1 MESEHQAPESVYD
14 AWASACST
22 SMAPS
27 TAISTGTSLPAEDT
41 KKPGT
46 HAGVG
51 LAVGYAVGH
60 AVGAFVGDAVGAF
73 VGEVVGA
80 FVGDAVGAFVGDIVG
95 DIVGACVGD
104 TVGDAVGIATHAVA
118 PS

>member
-1 MESEHQAPESVYD
+1 MPFMAVYTGQD
-14 AWASACST
+14 AWFQY
-22 SMAPS
+22 
-27 TAISTGTSLPAEDT
+27 LPCGHGSHR
-41 KKPGT
+41 KRLPYNGMYIPGT

-51 LAVGYAVGH
+51 LTVGYAVGH
-60 AVGAFVGDAVGAF
+60 AVGVFVGDAVGAFVGDAVGAF
-73 VGEVVGA
+73 VGDV
-80 FVGDAVGAFVGDIVG
+80 VG